1 MRKALLFCSVITL
14 LVSACQNKG
23 DLNEQEEDTLLA
35 RVFDAELMLS
45 QIPRDLFAGANGD
58 DSVSLLKLYVNDWVK
73 QQVLMYHAQEN
84 LGSELPASIESKVEQ
99 YRRSLLIY
107 EYQRAL
113 LAERLDTQVSHEEI
127 ERYYQANEKNF
138 ELKRN
143 IVRMRYVKVPNET
156 QDAAKAKK
164 WFLSDDA
171 SDRFKL
177 LEFCEK
183 YAVNSYFDEDSWLS
197 FDDLLKEIPLKNYDE
212 ETFLKQNKFV
222 ELKDEDY
229 TYWVFIRSFRV
240 KNNTSPLEF
249 EEDNIRAILINQR
262 KVKLL
267 KEMEGSLLDEAR
279 NNNQIEW
286 FVN

>member
-1 MRKALLFCSVITL
+1 MRKLLLLCSALLMLAYSCKDKDGLT
-14 LVSACQNKG
+14 
-23 DLNEQEEDTLLA
+23 EQDEDTLLA
-35 RVFDAELMLS
+35 RVMEAELMLS
-45 QIPRDLFAGANGD
+45 QVPHDLFGGAQGD

-84 LGSELPASIESKVEQ
+84 LGSELPADIEAKVEQ

-113 LAERLDTQVSHEEI
+113 MAERLDTQVSREEI
-127 ERYYQANEKNF
+127 EAYYQANEKNF

-143 IVRMRYVKVPNET
+143 IVRMRYVKVANET

-171 SDRFKL
+171 SDRFRL

-240 KNNTSPLEF
+240 KNSTSPLEF

>member
-1 MRKALLFCSVITL
+1 MRLALLFCSAL
-14 LVSACQNKG
+14 LCLVLSCQNG
-23 DLNEQEEDTLLA
+23 NAPEEQDEDTLLA
-35 RVFDAELMLS
+35 RVFEAELMLS
-45 QIPRDLFAGANGD
+45 QVPQDLFAGSTGA

-84 LGSELPASIESKVEQ
+84 LGSELPADIEAKVEQ

-113 LAERLDTQVSHEEI
+113 MAERLDTQVSAEEI
-127 ERYYQANEKNF
+127 ERYYQANQKNF

-183 YAVNSYFDEDSWLS
+183 YAVNSYFDEDSWLN

-240 KNNTSPLEF
+240 KNSTSPLEF